1 MNALV
6 ILVSA
11 GLLIGC
17 GVVGSPV
24 PPEYVGVAPT
34 VEKQKKQHALQAERE
49 TVDTGTPDLSLD
61 GHDIDLP
68 PSQPVGTR

>member
-6 ILVSA
+6 ILFSI

-34 VEKQKKQHALQAERE
+34 VEKQKKQHALQAERDAM
-49 TVDTGTPDLSLD
+49 DTGIPDLTLE
-61 GHDIDLP
+61 GHDIGLP
-68 PSQPVGTR
+68 PSQPVGSR

>member
-6 ILVSA
+6 ILFSI

-34 VEKQKKQHALQAERE
+34 VEKQKKQHALQAERDAM
-49 TVDTGTPDLSLD
+49 DTGIPDLTLE
-61 GHDIDLP
+61 GQDIGLP
-68 PSQPVGTR
+68 PSQPVGSR